1 MILDQYGK
9 EITDSFENPSV
20 PLTDPRAWEMLMHS
34 GGPTDSGVSVNDRTA
49 MGYPPL
55 WRAISLISGDVAK
68 LPLNVYR
75 RMPDN
80 GKEQATKNPAWPLL
94 RRKASPPIKSA
105 QFKRTLTYHALLF
118 GNGFATIQRDQN
130 KQPTSL
136 LIIHPHSV
144 TARILPDSV
153 TYSVN
158 TADGS
163 IVGIPSRDMLHIR
176 GLSPDGVMGHSII
189 DMLGEALGVGM
200 AAQRFGARFFGQ
212 GANAG
217 GVLMIPGHFSE
228 EAIANVKRSWG
239 KMNEG
244 LTNAHKVMLLQDG
257 AKFQQL
263 TVPPE
268 AAQFLQTRNYEIRG
282 TVANITGCPPHK
294 LGDDSRTSHSSLEQ
308 ENQSYLNECLDTW
321 LVEWEGE
328 CGDKLLSDADKVDDR
343 YFVEFN
349 RMALLQ
355 VDHATR
361 LNGYKTAKEG
371 GWLSTNEIRVRENM
385 PTIGEI
391 GDIYYSP
398 ANWMPVGTDDI
409 AKEDSPDQDTTAPAA
424 VLPSIKLESLSQCGN
439 PAIEGWAAA
448 QSIVPEM
455 AASLEYMVGHNVD
468 RSLMIEAGRINKLAA
483 AGGNFLQAVD
493 DHYAT
498 WAAKASPWYPSAAV
512 PALIAHAAESQR
524 QLLDVAGASTAETLA
539 GNVAELV
546 NRWPARADSLTAKIL
561 ELSK

>member
-34 GGPTDSGVSVNDRTA
+34 GGPTDSGVNVNDKTA

-228 EAIANVKRSWG
+228 EAIENVKRSWG

-244 LTNAHKVMLLQDG
+244 LTNSHKVMLLQDG

-328 CGDKLLSDADKVDDR
+328 CGDKLLSDSDKIEDR

-361 LNGYKTAKEG
+361 LAGYRIGKES
-371 GWLSTNEIRVRENM
+371 GWLSTNEIRIRENM

-398 ANWMPVGTDDI
+398 ANWTPVGTDDI
-409 AKEDSPDQDTTAPAA
+409 AEEDNPDQDTTAPASA
-424 VLPSIKLESLSQCGN
+424 VAPSI
-439 PAIEGWAAA
+439 
-448 QSIVPEM
+448 
-455 AASLEYMVGHNVD
+455 ASLEYMVGHNVA
-468 RSLMIEAGRINKLAA
+468 RSLTIEADRVTKLAA

-493 DHYAT
+493 DHHAT
-498 WAAKASPWYPSAAV
+498 WAAQASPWYPSAAV

-524 QLLDVAGASTAETLA
+524 QLLDVAGASTADTLA

-546 NRWPARADSLTAKIL
+546 SRWSARADSLTAKIL

>member
-1 MILDQYGK
+1 MILDQYGN
-9 EITDSFENPSV
+9 EITASFENPSV
-20 PLTDPRAWEMLMHS
+20 PLTDPRAWEMLTHS

-130 KQPTSL
+130 QQPTSL

-200 AAQRFGARFFGQ
+200 AAQRFGARFFGA

-228 EAIANVKRSWG
+228 EAIENVKRSWG

-244 LTNAHKVMLLQDG
+244 LTNSHKVMLLQDG

-328 CGDKLLSDADKVDDR
+328 CGDKLLSDSDKVDDR

-398 ANWMPVGTDDI
+398 ANWMPVGADDI
-409 AKEDSPDQDTTAPAA
+409 AEEDNPDQDTTAPAA
-424 VLPSIKLESLSQCGN
+424 VATPSIAGFEQ
-439 PAIEGWAAA
+439 
-448 QSIVPEM
+448 
-455 AASLEYMVGHNVD
+455 MVWHNVD
-468 RSLMIEAGRINKLAA
+468 RSLTIEAGRITKLAA

-493 DHYAT
+493 DHYET
-498 WAAKASPWYPSAAV
+498 WAAQASPWYPSAAA

-524 QLLDVAGASTAETLA
+524 QLLDVAGASTADTLA

-546 NRWPARADSLTAKIL
+546 SRWHARADSLTAKIL